1 MSLSLR
7 HGGPGSGWIRLSFL
21 LVQGVRNG
29 YLLACPSLVSPV
41 YETKRRP
48 RTRGAG
54 GGGWV
59 CGVQSSVRVAHG
71 GNAMRGRNCRKNQGS
86 KREGVGM
93 ESLDLLSETLCYL
106 SAI

>member
-1 MSLSLR
+1 MGTYSRAPPSSLL
-7 HGGPGSGWIRLSFL
+7 
-21 LVQGVRNG
+21 
-29 YLLACPSLVSPV
+29 C
-41 YETKRRP
+41 TKRNE
-48 RTRGAG
+48 GLAHGAAG